1 MEAQDKIAK
10 ILRVDKRVIYDLEM
24 ALNHATGKSG
34 ILEKIVARNDKLM
47 KDRMAA
53 LGLVAGARAS
63 EVYDTLISKIEA
75 DDLKICEA
83 IGSCSA
89 RGYEAAQNICDF
101 VGKLIKPKKGY
112 FIKLEKAKEFLLAEP
127 PKKILKAMGYATVHE
142 MLQKEELLEVY
153 SALRFLEDQEWLNDV
168 FFKQY
173 EKLQPEDFETREIQV
188 RPLGEKW
195 AAAAEKFVAKKYHNV
210 SHLKELGVIFI
221 IPIFLGMSGETLR
234 LLSLLLHYHHEIEY
248 YSKLFKDF
256 MDPVRSS
263 PPQGPL
269 GAQSAGAT
277 SNGVD
282 VDGKDFAHK
291 VISLLRGDVAEEKVK
306 FVDLEDS
313 KARWLIVQR
322 YLAKGDE
329 NDWRL
334 FVPHIN
340 PEALHWARAEED
352 IFRIEKILPD
362 LKDGLDFWRGLGW
375 VGDFFQTEAGVPILV
390 SFNLV
395 DTVMALV
402 KEKELIKYLY
412 HQQEAMWNEIF
423 ASYYG
428 EEAIEIYSRKHI
440 IKGWFEV

>member
-10 ILRVDKRVIYDLEM
+10 ILRVDKRVVYDLEM
-24 ALNHATGKSG
+24 ALNHVTGRSG
-34 ILEKIVARNDKLM
+34 ILEKILQRNEKLM
-47 KDRMAA
+47 KDRTAS
-53 LGLVAGARAS
+53 LGLTPGAKAS
-63 EVYDTLISKIEA
+63 EVYDTLISKLEA
-75 DDLKICEA
+75 DDLKICQA

-89 RGYEAAQNICDF
+89 RGYGAAKNICEF
-101 VGKLIKPKKGY
+101 VGKLIKPRKGY
-112 FIKLEKAKEFLLAEP
+112 FIKLEKAKEFLMAEP
-127 PKKILKAMGYATVHE
+127 PKKILEAMGYATVGE
-142 MLQKEELLEVY
+142 MLQKEELLEVF
-153 SALRFLEDQEWLNDV
+153 SALRFLEDQEWLNGI

-173 EKLQPEDFETREIQV
+173 EKLKPEDFEVREIQV

-195 AAAAEKFVAKKYHNV
+195 ATAAEKFVAKKYHNV

-256 MDPVRSS
+256 MD
-263 PPQGPL
+263 L
-269 GAQSAGAT
+269 DGA
-277 SNGVD
+277 
-282 VDGKDFAHK
+282 DFAPK
-291 VISLLRGDVAEEKVK
+291 IISLLRGDVAEEKVK
-306 FVDLEDS
+306 FIDVADS
-313 KARWLIVQR
+313 KKSRWLIVQR

-340 PEALHWARAEED
+340 PEALHWERAEED
-352 IFRIEKILPD
+352 IFRIEKVLPD
-362 LKDGLDFWRGLGW
+362 LKNGLDFWRGLGW

-390 SFNLV
+390 SFNIV

-402 KEKELIKYLY
+402 KEQELIKYLY

-423 ASYYG
+423 AGYFG
-428 EEAIEIYSRKHI
+428 EEAIEEYSRKYI